1 MMKKNPGPAK
11 PKCGLCGK
19 GKNLTKTPCCDQW
32 ICDDEHKYVVFSYAK
47 NSCSRNHR
55 RYTLCGFHHNEG
67 HSGKWQDCKACRE
80 GFEPEMVVYYGT
92 NEYNFEKLQ
101 NPPEYEPSHCS
112 ICSGIIKFGTDG
124 YTMKGDQLW
133 CTKCKDPFSESLE

>member
-1 MMKKNPGPAK
+1 MKKNSGPAK

-32 ICDDEHKYVVFSYAK
+32 ICDDEHKYVLFSYAE

-67 HSGKWQDCKACRE
+67 HSGKWQDCKACTE

-92 NEYNFEKLQ
+92 NEHNFEKLQ

-112 ICSGIIKFGTDG
+112 ICSGIIKLGTDV

-133 CTKCKDPFSESLE
+133 CTKCKDPFSGSLE